1 MSCTICG
8 HKKRREI
15 DRALLERRPL
25 RHTASQFGTSTGA
38 LQRHRTHIHR
48 DLVEAHETASRVEQF
63 ARADSLLADVR
74 NAEDRAERLYGAAEG
89 ILERALEAEDLKTA
103 LNAIRAGVDVMA
115 EARQYLEL
123 RGELTGELPK
133 MADAAANVPLI
144 RVLSVPRMPGVQTI
158 HPPAAL
164 EPPSS
169 DRVVESPATETTEAV
184 RSLPAA
190 VESSDIPPRNR
201 R

>member
-1 MSCTICG
+1 MHS
-8 HKKRREI
+8 
-15 DRALLERRPL
+15 P
-25 RHTASQFGTSTGA
+25 S
-38 LQRHRTHIHR
+38 
-48 DLVEAHETASRVEQF
+48 
-63 ARADSLLADVR
+63 
-74 NAEDRAERLYGAAEG
+74 
-89 ILERALEAEDLKTA
+89 EDLKTA
-103 LNAIRAGVDVMA
+103 LNAIRAAVDVMA
-115 EARQYLEL
+115 EERQYMEL

-169 DRVVESPATETTEAV
+169 DRVVESPATETRSMEAV
-184 RSLPAA
+184 CSLPESRLVDAPVDRHVGHAA
-190 VESSDIPPRNR
+190 TKSQGR